1 MGQPADLSLRS
12 SAGQLWWV
20 RNSDPANS
28 VVLRETLNGLSPQ
41 HRSMLRKTPRVLVRA
56 MVSETTRNEVWQEL
70 LDAARLLRYY
80 ETLSDRHRRKHRII
94 QVLLMAA
101 ATSGI
106 ATVLDL
112 MPGFTQ
118 QIAGAAVAILVVWD
132 FNGDYA
138 RKAAVLHAISIE
150 CNRLE
155 SRWHKLW
162 LEIDRPDLDDADALH
177 QCEILGQRLL
187 DITSQAGPAG
197 VEIDAELNRTCAE
210 DAYKVM
216 QERYAT

>member
-138 RKAAVLHAISIE
+138 KKAAVLHAIYIE
-150 CNRLE
+150 CSRLE

-187 DITSQAGPAG
+187 DITSEAGPAG

-210 DAYKVM
+210 DAYEVM
-216 QERYAT
+216 RERYAT